1 MHVYSRVSDCLTE
14 DVSSIPWLGRS
25 PGRRDGNPLQYSC
38 QGNSM
43 DRRAW
48 QATVCGLAQS
58 WTGLSTHTVKK
69 IAFPLNHLYIS

>member
-1 MHVYSRVSDCLTE
+1 MVKNLPVNAGDACVSPELE
-14 DVSSIPWLGRS
+14 RF
-25 PGRRDGNPLQYSC
+25 PGEVNGNPLQYSC